1 MLKDIINI
9 SAGFQSSINIEYD
22 FNDESKISGFIPTTS
37 ALNVIDSI
45 ISNTEAESTE
55 RAKILTG
62 AYGRGKS
69 HIVLVSMAILYN
81 KNIITFKNLIKNIRK
96 LNNDIASRIEN
107 YVTSSKRLLPIIVN
121 GNSGS
126 LSHSFLLALQQAL
139 KNYALEDIT
148 PETHFTAVSDTINR
162 WKEDYPETYESFLS
176 LIQVKE
182 ETFLKKISLHDEEAY
197 QLFAG
202 LYPQLTSGAVFNP
215 FVNTNVVDVFDKVN
229 TALKAKGY
237 SGMYVVYDEF
247 GKYLETNI
255 SHTTESEMK
264 LLQDLAEKC
273 NRDSS
278 QQLHLML
285 ICHKDISNYID
296 DGLPKDKVDGW
307 RGISGRFEHITLS
320 NNFHQMYEIIS
331 ATINKKKKLWADF
344 LKANESIF
352 NELLTTAQEE
362 NYLSG
367 KDELVTYDCYPL
379 HPTTTF
385 LLPRLS
391 ERIAQNERTLFT
403 FLTSMQKNTLR
414 EFVAFTEEDFPIV
427 TPDYLYDYFEQE
439 LRKELSSSEM
449 HKIYTLSARLLNQ
462 LETGSLDARIIK
474 TIAIIYCVQQFERVA
489 PTVETLCNIFC
500 VQYDRKEIAQKID
513 ELINQKYIV
522 YRKNSSSFL
531 CLKESSGTD
540 INHELENKVNQLS
553 NELDFETALNLC
565 AENNFLYPVK
575 HNETKCITRY
585 FEFRFIRYQN
595 LKKNTFE
602 PIKQGASGCV
612 YAVIVESESELEK
625 ALQSKKIK
633 FTDNR
638 CVLIMPK
645 SYTTI
650 RSSIY
655 SYLAAKELRD
665 NCNDEDSVLRS
676 EYDLIVEDLETVVS
690 RFIMQYTKPE
700 LGRAVYFYQTKEIKI
715 TRRSKLTEL
724 LSQIC
729 DTVYPYTPIINNES
743 INKDRLPGV
752 AVTSRSKLVT
762 AILDNTDLQNNM
774 GLTGTGQDVSFMR
787 STLIQTGILTTKE
800 DDKLAISIDT
810 AEKSIHHVL
819 QEIHSFLTS
828 TAQMGERSFS
838 ELYDMLIDYK
848 NGIGMKKGTIPVYI
862 AVVLRSMKK
871 DLIIKSG
878 EYEVK
883 INADTLNSINERPEA
898 YSVLMENWNQDKMD
912 YLSVLEEIFAE
923 YIVDKERTLNSF
935 AYIVGAIDRWYL
947 ALPKCAK
954 EMKQSYSND
963 KSISKKHRSFF
974 SILRQ
979 PKTNARDYLM
989 IQIPKALDSETVN
1002 SAVSDQVNS
1011 CKAELDKAKSELIKR
1026 IIREVTEIF
1035 GENKAASLKTIL
1047 TDWYNGLSKNTTQ
1060 HLFANNENAIL
1071 SMIATVTNN
1080 DKTFAERIAKAV
1092 SGLRIDDWSNSI
1104 LDSFIKSLKSFKD
1117 TIEEYDSQADQHSEI
1132 KGKQYKIVTM
1142 DVNGEEIVKSFDRIE
1157 YSRRAELLY
1166 RDITGAIADMGQ
1178 SITEQE
1184 KRQVLF
1190 EILESLC

>member
-1 MLKDIINI
+1 MLKDIISI
-9 SAGFQSSINIEYD
+9 STGFQSSINIEYD

-37 ALNVIDSI
+37 ALNVIDNI
-45 ISNTEAESTE
+45 ISNTENDSTE

-81 KNIITFKNLIKNIRK
+81 KDISTFKKLIKNIRK
-96 LNNDIASRIEN
+96 LNSDVASRIEN
-107 YVTSSKRLLPIIVN
+107 YISGSKRLLPIIVN
-121 GNSGS
+121 GNSGN

-139 KNYALEDIT
+139 KNYDLEDIT
-148 PETHFTAVSDTINR
+148 PETHFTAVLDTINR
-162 WKEDYPETYESFLS
+162 WKEDYPETYERFLS

-182 ETFLKKISLHDEEAY
+182 ETFLKKISLHDEETY
-197 QLFAG
+197 QLFTQ
-202 LYPQLTSGAVFNP
+202 LHPQLTSGAVFNP

-264 LLQDLAEKC
+264 LLQDFAEKC
-273 NRDSS
+273 NRESS

-344 LKANESIF
+344 CKTNESIF
-352 NELLTTAQEE
+352 SEILNTAQKS

-414 EFVAFTEEDFPIV
+414 EFIVSSEEDFPVV

-449 HKIYTLSARLLNQ
+449 HKIYTLAARLLNQ
-462 LETGSLDARIIK
+462 LEPNSLDAQIVK
-474 TIAIIYCVQQFERVA
+474 TIAIVYCVQQFERVA
-489 PTVETLCNIFC
+489 PTVETICNIFC
-500 VQYDRKEIAQKID
+500 VRYDRKQITQKID

-522 YRKNSSSFL
+522 YRKNSNSFL

-540 INHELENKVNQLS
+540 INHEIKNKVDQLS

-565 AENNFLYPVK
+565 AENNYLYPVK

-595 LKKNTFE
+595 LKKGIFN
-602 PIKQGASGCV
+602 PVRQGASGCV
-612 YAVIVESESELEK
+612 YAVIFESESELEK
-625 ALQSKKIK
+625 ALRSKKINGA
-633 FTDNR
+633 DDR
-638 CVLIMPK
+638 CVLILPK
-645 SYTTI
+645 YYTVI

-665 NCNDEDSVLRS
+665 NCGEEDNILRT
-676 EYDLIVEDLETVVS
+676 EYDLITEDLETVVS

-700 LGRAVYFYQTKEIKI
+700 MGGSIYYYKSKPVNI
-715 TRRSKLTEL
+715 TRKSKLTEL
-724 LSQIC
+724 LSNIC
-729 DTVYPYTPIINNES
+729 DTVYPHTPIINNES
-743 INKDRLPGV
+743 INKDKLPGV
-752 AVTSRSKLVT
+752 AITSRTKLVT
-762 AILDNTDLQNNM
+762 AILENSDLQNNM

-787 STLIQTGILTTKE
+787 STLIQTCIIAPKE
-800 DDKLAISIDT
+800 DGSLAISIDT
-810 AEKSIHHVL
+810 AEESIRYVL
-819 QEIHSFLTS
+819 MEIHNFLTS
-828 TAQMGERSFS
+828 TAQLGERSFA
-838 ELYDMLIDYK
+838 ELYDILINYK
-848 NGIGMKKGTIPVYI
+848 NGIGMKKGAIPVFI

-871 DLIIKSG
+871 DLVIKSG
-878 EYEVK
+878 NYEVK
-883 INADTLNSINERPEA
+883 INADTLNSVNERPEV
-898 YSVLMENWNQDKMD
+898 YSVLMENWDQDKMD
-912 YLSVLEEIFAE
+912 YLSTLEEMFAE
-923 YIVDKERTLNSF
+923 FIIDKERTMNSF
-935 AYIVGAIDRWYL
+935 AYITGAIDRWYL
-947 ALPKCAK
+947 SLPKCAK
-954 EMKQSYSND
+954 EMKKKYSNG
-963 KSISKKHRSFF
+963 KTINKKHHNFYSV
-974 SILRQ
+974 LRLS
-979 PKTNARDYLM
+979 KTNARDFLM
-989 IQIPKALDSETVN
+989 VQVPKAFESESVGSTI
-1002 SAVSDQVNS
+1002 SDQVRD
-1011 CKAELDKAKSELIKR
+1011 CKSELDGAKSDLTDR
-1026 IIREVTEIF
+1026 IIREVSNLF
-1035 GENKAASLKTIL
+1035 GENKDASLKTIL
-1047 TDWYNGLSKNTTQ
+1047 TDWYGSLSKSTTQ
-1060 HLFANNENAIL
+1060 HLFINNENSIL
-1071 SMIATVTNN
+1071 NMIATVAN
-1080 DKTFAERIAKAV
+1080 DEITFAERIAKAV
-1092 SGLRIDDWSNSI
+1092 SGLRIDDWSNAI
-1104 LDSFIKSLKSFKD
+1104 LDDFVGTLKRFKE
-1117 TIEEYDSQADQHSEI
+1117 TIEEYDSQAEQHIEE
-1132 KGKQYKIVTM
+1132 KGRQYKIVTM
-1142 DVNGEEIVKSFDRIE
+1142 DSNGEEIVKSFDRIG